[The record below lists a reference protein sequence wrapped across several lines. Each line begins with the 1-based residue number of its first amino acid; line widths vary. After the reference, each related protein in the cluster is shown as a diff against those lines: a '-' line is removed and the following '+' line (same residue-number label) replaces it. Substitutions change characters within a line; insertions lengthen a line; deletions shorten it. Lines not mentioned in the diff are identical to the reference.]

1 MLRWNYFWATSISYG
16 LTRSI
21 SSVTPKPVENL
32 ENDLRVFKAFL
43 QDSAKK
49 QRKDVLLREL
59 VRRIRDVVYEAE
71 DIIDAFVTQAAETQS
86 KSYFLRAFQ
95 TQVKLNGVATE
106 IERVRAKAPL
116 IRQENVV
123 GFEDEAQKLIGYLTQ
138 ETHQLDAISIVGMP
152 GLGKTTLAGKVFRDP
167 TIMCEFPIRIWVYVS
182 QTFTRK
188 DVFLAIMRG
197 FTRLD
202 NDMYRKNEQELAQL
216 VATRLQMG
224 KFLIVMDDVWTV
236 WIGRNSKLVF
246 QRAIRWCDGLPLAIV
261 AIGGILLRKFSKSD
275 NMSSRKEAWT
285 KVSKNVNTYL
295 SEDPARRMEK
305 IITLSYD
312 KLPYHLR
319 ACFLYL
325 GMFPKDFEIPIWKLI
340 RMWIAEGLV
349 QEQYGIS
356 LEEAAENYLEDL
368 INRSLLRVEKTR
380 ADGRAKTCRMHGML
394 RDFCI
399 KEAGS
404 ERENFLQEMKRSIN
418 GFEPSI
424 AELQKFRRLCIHS
437 NILNFLSL
445 KPYGPRVRSF
455 VCFSKDEVALP
466 TENASAIPAAFKL
479 LRVLEANSIKF
490 TKIPNDMYQLVQLR
504 YLTLSTDLAILPAAF
519 SKLWNI
525 QTLVVDTTSRT
536 LENQQILENGSVKT
550 FKDKCIHYFAKDG
563 KR

>member
-1 MLRWNYFWATSISYG
+1 MADATLELLLGNLHQLRTHQVHLLGDAK
-16 LTRSI
+16 
-21 SSVTPKPVENL
+21 KPVENL

-106 IERVRAKAPL
+106 IERVRAKVKEILYGDILTIDFASFSVGDGGTSEESKAPL

-123 GFEDEAQKLIGYLTQ
+123 GFDDEAQKLIGYLTQ
-138 ETHQLDAISIVGMP
+138 ETHQLDVISIVGMP

-182 QTFTRK
+182 QKFTRK

-216 VATRLQMG
+216 VATRLEMG

-236 WIGRNSKLVF
+236 WDWEELQIVFPKSNKMGKVLVTSRHVDVTRHFNPNRSPQKLRFLAQEESWLLLCLEVF
-246 QRAIRWCDGLPLAIV
+246 GKSMCPPELEDLGKLIAKQCDGLPLAIV
-261 AIGGILLRKFSKSD
+261 VIGGILLRKFSKSD

-349 QEQYGIS
+349 EEQYGIS

-368 INRSLLRVEKTR
+368 VNRSLLRVEKMR
-380 ADGRAKTCRMHGML
+380 PDGRAKTCRMHGML

-404 ERENFLQEMKRSIN
+404 ERENFLK
-418 GFEPSI
+418 
-424 AELQKFRRLCIHS
+424 K
-437 NILNFLSL
+437 
-445 KPYGPRVRSF
+445 
-455 VCFSKDEVALP
+455 
-466 TENASAIPAAFKL
+466 
-479 LRVLEANSIKF
+479 
-490 TKIPNDMYQLVQLR
+490 
-504 YLTLSTDLAILPAAF
+504 
-519 SKLWNI
+519 
-525 QTLVVDTTSRT
+525 
-536 LENQQILENGSVKT
+536 
-550 FKDKCIHYFAKDG
+550 
-563 KR
+563 